1 MKSRAPSL
9 EPAGANPP
17 RKDDSPDRVDL
28 RSPRESRPIIKAL
41 PNCLSLLRLACA
53 PVLVIVAAAT
63 GSRLWF
69 WGIFGAMLLTDALDG
84 FLARRLR
91 AVSDLGRRLDSYGDY
106 ATVGATVASVWLLWP
121 AVMQREWAW
130 IAGALV
136 ACFAVTIYGLVA
148 WRIVPG
154 YHTLLAKA
162 LGFVLPATLALL
174 LLEWSPIPFHLAVG
188 LQAVAGGEELAIAL
202 LLPGYSGE
210 VRSVWQARRR
220 RQALRSSPPSQPEES
235 ARPPK

>member
-1 MKSRAPSL
+1 MQNSDKLL
-9 EPAGANPP
+9 EPAAATPP
-17 RKDDSPDRVDL
+17 RDDDEPAGGAL
-28 RSPRESRPIIKAL
+28 RQPRESRARLRAL

-84 FLARRLR
+84 FLARRLQ

-106 ATVGATVASVWLLWP
+106 ATVGAAVAGVWLLWP

-136 ACFAVTIYGLVA
+136 GCFAVTVYGLVR

-162 LGFVLPATLALL
+162 LGFILPATLALL
-174 LLEWSPIPFHLAVG
+174 LLEWSATPFHFAVG
-188 LQAVAGGEELAIAL
+188 LQAVAAGEEFAIAL
-202 LLPGYSGE
+202 LLPGYSGA
-210 VRSVWQARRR
+210 VRTVQHAWRM
-220 RQALRSSPPSQPEES
+220 RQALHSRPAPQPEGP
-235 ARPPK
+235 AGPPQ